1 MFLHNFGLKLVL
13 KFLLMT
19 SVSYNRLNP
28 YVKSYNKG
36 LIREGGGGGPS
47 SSCILAILHYLPVC
61 PCYVVSEI
69 CLLFTSNLSS
79 YYTNSKVI
87 TLPRSGVWSVDPG

>member
-1 MFLHNFGLKLVL
+1 MFLHNFDLKLVL

-47 SSCILAILHYLPVC
+47 CILAILHICQCVLVMLCLKYACYLQV
-61 PCYVVSEI
+61 I
-69 CLLFTSNLSS
+69 FL
-79 YYTNSKVI
+79 VI
-87 TLPRSGVWSVDPG
+87 TPILK